1 MRKLFIA
8 LLLIFY
14 SSLSW
19 AEVAVTLS
27 GNATSKSSEPAPST
41 FSPVVQ
47 YKISETDMKIL
58 IRQLNNIE
66 QCIFPALAKPNY
78 QKIYDSWSDDE
89 QMAMYYF
96 QESILN
102 DLIGTQNFHTLNTD
116 PASKYYFNWLHGKLN
131 NQIAHVDKERCEEFK
146 PLYKRVKERLSQ
158 PVRLND

>member
-1 MRKLFIA
+1 
-8 LLLIFY
+8 
-14 SSLSW
+14 
-19 AEVAVTLS
+19 
-27 GNATSKSSEPAPST
+27 
-41 FSPVVQ
+41 
-47 YKISETDMKIL
+47 
-58 IRQLNNIE
+58 
-66 QCIFPALAKPNY
+66 
-78 QKIYDSWSDDE
+78 
-89 QMAMYYF
+89 MAMYYF